1 MQYLIHVVY
10 MFARKKINEQADDIF
25 FCCATCILAP
35 KKVFIVSFEFKC
47 TCSNVTHQMQLTK
60 ITDLTLNYD
69 NTQMCLFVFDFVVL
83 QSEILKFKGQFT
95 VVVLR
100 STYIVLHV
108 YVPIFSC
115 RNPSVPVT
123 TRCMR
128 SKQKSSAQQSSFP
141 RQSLQSC
148 RTMK

>member
-1 MQYLIHVVY
+1 MTFFSAVLLVSQS
-10 MFARKKINEQADDIF
+10 KKR
-25 FCCATCILAP
+25 
-35 KKVFIVSFEFKC
+35 VFIVSFEFKR

-69 NTQMCLFVFDFVVL
+69 NTQMCLFVFDYVVL
-83 QSEILKFKGQFT
+83 QSEILKDN
-95 VVVLR
+95 LR
-100 STYIVLHV
+100 LLYYVEHILIVLHV
-108 YVPIFSC
+108 YVPISSC

>member
-25 FCCATCILAP
+25 FCCATCILEQ
-35 KKVFIVSFEFKC
+35 KKSINIVSFEFKR

-69 NTQMCLFVFDFVVL
+69 NTQMCLFVFDLVVL
-83 QSEILKFKGQFT
+83 QSEILKDN
-95 VVVLR
+95 LR
-100 STYIVLHV
+100 LLY
-108 YVPIFSC
+108 YVEHIQYYMCMC
-115 RNPSVPVT
+115 RNPSFPVT